1 MSKMIT
7 KATKFEI
14 INHWILAFSCL
25 FLVVT
30 GFAFLFHLEQLNT
43 VFGSFATL
51 KVLHNW
57 IGVVFVVSLL
67 ATVSHYLPV
76 ALNLSGDD
84 ITWLSKG
91 GGYIIKNVKLPEQD
105 IINSG
110 QKLYYLAI
118 LGAGVLISISG
129 FIIWLF
135 PASKSMVLLSHL
147 LHNVSFVIFV
157 MAIPMHIYLATI
169 ANPGTFR
176 IMVQGTVPLEWARK
190 RHGKWIKRMGY

>member
-1 MSKMIT
+1 MII

-14 INHWILAFSCL
+14 INHWILALSCL
-25 FLVVT
+25 FLALS
-30 GFAFLFHLEQLNT
+30 GFAFLFHLEQLNV

-84 ITWLSKG
+84 ITWLAKG
-91 GGYIIKNVKLPEQD
+91 GGYIIKNVSLPEQD
-105 IINSG
+105 SINSG

-118 LGAGVLISISG
+118 LGAGLLISVSG
-129 FIIWLF
+129 FVIWLF

-147 LHNVSFVIFV
+147 LHNVSFVVFA
-157 MAIPMHIYLATI
+157 MAIPVHIYLATI

>member
-1 MSKMIT
+1 MSKMIR
-7 KATKFEI
+7 KASTFEI
-14 INHWILAFSCL
+14 INHWVLAVSCI
-25 FLVVT
+25 FLAVS

-67 ATVSHYLPV
+67 STVSHYLPV
-76 ALNLSGDD
+76 ALNLSSDD
-84 ITWLSKG
+84 LVWLSKG

-129 FIIWLF
+129 FIIWLLPGF
-135 PASKSMVLLSHL
+135 KTLILISHL
-147 LHNVSFVIFV
+147 LHNVSFIVFV
-157 MAIPMHIYLATI
+157 MAIPIHAYLASI

-190 RHGKWIKRMGY
+190 RHGKWIKRLGY